1 MRSNLILRCVSAVC
15 FTVLLAL
22 FGASPFL
29 HAQGGEPQYFAIRG
43 AKVVP
48 VSGPA
53 AENATIV
60 ISRGLITAV
69 GKDIAI
75 PPEAWVID
83 GKGLTVYPGLIDSLT
98 DVGLS
103 LALPAGGES
112 GPRRPQ
118 EGARGPEDRPF
129 STPWRSAAD
138 EVSLSD
144 KRIETWRSAGF
155 TTVVSAPKGGIFPG
169 QAAVLDLAGERAG
182 DLVVKSPVAIPLS
195 FQTSGGFGG
204 GFPSSIMG
212 SLAYV
217 HQVWLDTEWSIK
229 AQATYEKNPR
239 SVAFPRTIPYNS
251 AGPSNLL
258 IAGTSTAPI
267 TAFMAARWPM
277 KWLRKLPRKNFPCL

>member
-1 MRSNLILRCVSAVC
+1 MRLKLILRCVSAVC
-15 FTVLLAL
+15 FTALLAL
-22 FGASPFL
+22 FFAAPPL

-43 AKVVP
+43 AKVVA
-48 VSGPA
+48 VSGPPV
-53 AENATIV
+53 EDATIV

-83 GKGLTVYPGLIDSLT
+83 GKGLTVYPGLIDSFT
-98 DVGLS
+98 DVGIPV
-103 LALPAGGES
+103 APPAVGES

-144 KRIETWRSAGF
+144 KRIETWRSSGF

-169 QAAVLDLAGERAG
+169 QAAVLDLAGERSG
-182 DLVVKSPVAIPLS
+182 DLVVKSPVAIPVT

-204 GFPSSIMG
+204 GFPGSIMG
-212 SLAYV
+212 SLAYI
-217 HQVWLDTEWSIK
+217 HQVWLDTEWGTK

-239 SVAFPRTIPYNS
+239 GVARPRYDRTE
-251 AGPSNLL
+251 
-258 IAGTSTAPI
+258 
-267 TAFMAARWPM
+267 AA
-277 KWLRKLPRKNFPCL
+277 LAEAL